1 MKLTILFTLI
11 MLVPFS
17 MVSTGQKSGKKIII
31 TGVVTDM
38 KQQAV
43 AGATIFVD
51 NVKTSVTT
59 DDKGFYKVRVNPGA
73 KEILAFSLF
82 LGAAQ
87 APINGQTTVNLTLTG
102 NSSASPGKPARIDE
116 KEEEINVGY
125 GTTKKKDLTMSV
137 GSIDGQHQQ
146 FVGYQNIYE
155 MIKGR
160 VPGVEVN
167 GTSIVIRGVS
177 SLNLSS
183 EPLFVVDGVVVPN
196 IDGIDPQI
204 VKSIEVLKGA
214 AASIY
219 GTQGANGVI
228 LITLLRGGDD
238 IKRNK

>member
-1 MKLTILFTLI
+1 MKLTILFTMI
-11 MLVPFS
+11 MLVLFS
-17 MVSTGQKSGKKIII
+17 LVSNGQKSGKKIII
-31 TGVVTDM
+31 TGVVTDL
-38 KQQAV
+38 KQQPV
-43 AGATIFVD
+43 AGAPIFVD
-51 NVKTSVTT
+51 NVKTNVTT
-59 DDKGFYKVRVNPGA
+59 NDKGFYKVKVSPDA

-87 APINGQTTVNLTLTG
+87 SPINGQTTVNLILTG
-102 NSSASPGKPARIDE
+102 NNTASPGKNARPNQN
-116 KEEEINVGY
+116 EEEVNVGY
-125 GTTKKKDLTMSV
+125 GTAKKKDLTMSV

-183 EPLFVVDGVVVPN
+183 EPLFVVDGVIVPN